1 MHNLFLGTA
10 KHVFKLWIE
19 KNLLS
24 KKDLKFLEDRINSY
38 DVGTGIG
45 RLPHRIASNYGGYM
59 ASQWKNWILIYSI
72 FCLKDLL
79 PETHLRCWQ
88 TFFLACQYL
97 CTPVLSKTN
106 IIKADM
112 LFVKFG
118 ERFEKLYGKK
128 AVTPNM
134 HLRCHLKECVIYCR
148 PVHAFWCFSFERFNG
163 ILGTMQVNGR
173 SVEIQLMRKLKAG
186 RFVWDLKFPNEFQEH
201 FLPFFAQNGSHDLS
215 ENLVVENATKLFNSA
230 YCLSLGDFQWSG
242 LTLVSLP
249 NSFKHFA
256 LDPDELRVLFDCY
269 KTLYP
274 REEIELSSSVARK
287 FSNVLLGTE
296 KFGSKL
302 DCRNLRSARI
312 MASWSVDDGF
322 IDTSGS

>member
-24 KKDLKFLEDRINSY
+24 KKDLKFLEDRINSF

-72 FCLKDLL
+72 CCLKDLL

-186 RFVWDLKFPNEFQEH
+186 RFVWDVKFPNEFQEH
-201 FLPFFAQNGSHDLS
+201 FLPKM
-215 ENLVVENATKLFNSA
+215 EVMI
-230 YCLSLGDFQWSG
+230 Y
-242 LTLVSLP
+242 
-249 NSFKHFA
+249 
-256 LDPDELRVLFDCY
+256 LR
-269 KTLYP
+269 T
-274 REEIELSSSVARK
+274 
-287 FSNVLLGTE
+287 
-296 KFGSKL
+296 
-302 DCRNLRSARI
+302 
-312 MASWSVDDGF
+312 WW
-322 IDTSGS
+322 